1 MFYIHTVRRRP
12 ARPRHGFES
21 GKFMNLRSLDLNL
34 LVVFDAVMEAR
45 SVTVA
50 ASRLNMAQP
59 SMSHALRR
67 LRDALKDELFIRT
80 PDGMVPTPKAE
91 RLAGRVRAS
100 LSGLR
105 DAIEEKTL
113 FVPEHAERRFILAMN
128 NRAVLTLAAPLA
140 AIVAA
145 QAPGILLDIRPSG
158 TRNVLEELDRGHI
171 DLAIGGLTSENERFN
186 HLILLEDRYVAVIR
200 KSHPLAQGHTLSLA
214 HFSELPHLALSS
226 TGDMD
231 AFVDVEMSNNNL
243 NRRVMLRAPLLA
255 AAAILQQS
263 DMVAVI
269 SAHAATAFARTHEL
283 KVMQLPFSS
292 PALTTSMIWHRRF
305 DIEPSHQWLRT
316 ILVTTVRQTAD
327 QLS

>member
-1 MFYIHTVRRRP
+1 MQFVRYFLYRSVPRRP
-12 ARPRHGFES
+12 VRIGRVLKAA
-21 GKFMNLRSLDLNL
+21 KFIDLCSLDLNL

-80 PDGMVPTPKAE
+80 QDGIVPTPKAE
-91 RLAGRVRAS
+91 RLAGRIRAS

-145 QAPGILLDIRPSG
+145 RAR
-158 TRNVLEELDRGHI
+158 
-171 DLAIGGLTSENERFN
+171 AFCLTSGP
-186 HLILLEDRYVAVIR
+186 A
-200 KSHPLAQGHTLSLA
+200 A
-214 HFSELPHLALSS
+214 
-226 TGDMD
+226 
-231 AFVDVEMSNNNL
+231 
-243 NRRVMLRAPLLA
+243 RAMCWRNSI
-255 AAAILQQS
+255 AAIS
-263 DMVAVI
+263 I
-269 SAHAATAFARTHEL
+269 SR
-283 KVMQLPFSS
+283 S
-292 PALTTSMIWHRRF
+292 
-305 DIEPSHQWLRT
+305 
-316 ILVTTVRQTAD
+316 AD
-327 QLS
+327 